1 MVKRKRYQYIDY
13 TKGIGILLIMFA
25 HVSQYFQPMSTANSF
40 VVSFHVPI
48 FFIAS
53 GLLMGYR
60 KGTFI
65 DKRKFLVKRA
75 RTLLIPYV
83 IFSLFN
89 SALKFAVLL
98 VTHSLTITAV
108 KSELIQLCITGN
120 GTVWFLM
127 TLFITEIIYVF
138 CLRNVFYSKEE
149 NAMVGDKHFI
159 EAFFMLAC
167 LIVPYLFGEVTNPF
181 AIVGSRVI
189 AAMGYYILGVML
201 TEVVNNSYTLNLK
214 FLSALILTVMGVA
227 AWTVFGDGVNFFG
240 GSFTN
245 MPGMISAIILSLASI
260 AWLKC
265 LEEVSALKQVKRF
278 LNYYGRNSLIVM
290 VIHPTLLLFVTYPL
304 GSTFW
309 NMSGIIAIVVS
320 LIVFAILII
329 GEIPFIWFINKYI
342 PFVIGKRKTK
352 PVKNET

>member
-25 HVSQYFQPMSTANSF
+25 HVSQYFQPMATANFF

-60 KGTFI
+60 KGTSI
-65 DKRKFLVKRA
+65 DKKKFLVKRV

-83 IFSLFN
+83 IFSLIN

-98 VTHSLTITAV
+98 VTHSLTAVAV
-108 KSELIQLCITGN
+108 KRELIQLCITGN
-120 GTVWFLM
+120 GTVWFLL

-138 CLRNVFYSKEE
+138 CLRNVFYSKEK
-149 NAMVGDKHFI
+149 NATLGGKHFV
-159 EAFFMLAC
+159 EALFMIAC
-167 LIVPYLFGEVTNPF
+167 LIVPYLFGELTNPF
-181 AIVGSRVI
+181 AIVGNRVI

-201 TEVVNNSYTLNLK
+201 IDIVNKSCTVNMK
-214 FLSALILTVMGVA
+214 FLSALILTVMGVV
-227 AWTVFGDGVNFFG
+227 AWIVFGNGVNFFG
-240 GSFTN
+240 GSFIN
-245 MPGMISAIILSLASI
+245 MPGMSSAIILSLASI

-265 LEEVSALKQVKRF
+265 LEEISVLRQVKRF
-278 LNYYGRNSLIVM
+278 LNYYGKNSLIVM

-304 GSTFW
+304 GGAFW

-320 LIVFAILII
+320 LIVFVILII
-329 GEIPFIWFINKYI
+329 GEVPFIWFINKYI
-342 PFVIGKRKTK
+342 PFVIGKRRPK
-352 PVKNET
+352 PIKNEG